1 MGDYGIKM
9 SLTGYDVNTANDQQ
23 LAMTSKRNCLKLNE
37 VATTTVTTDGSRA
50 GTRTIS
56 HGLSFAPAV
65 IALLQYG
72 SNWYL
77 MPALP
82 TGGGIA
88 RYYVNTT
95 NIVFYL
101 SLFTASTTYNIYYFL
116 SETESAS

>member
-9 SLTGYDVNTANDQQ
+9 SLKGYDVKTANDQQ
-23 LAMTSKRNCLKLNE
+23 LAITSKRNCLKLKE
-37 VATTTVTTDGSRA
+37 IATTTVTTDGSGA
-50 GTRTIS
+50 GTRTIA
-56 HGLSFAPAV
+56 HGLSFAPVV

-72 SNWYL
+72 GGWYL

-82 TGGGIA
+82 SGGGIA

-101 SLFTASTTYNIYYFL
+101 SLFSANTTYNIYYFL